1 MNTNTPEKEKII
13 REPSFLDALIPLLF
27 MIALLVASS
36 ENIRS
41 AAINL
46 AEMIILIVA
55 ISLGVLMGTLLV
67 APNKFVP
74 MTSLNEHSTY
84 QKG

>member
-67 APNKFVP
+67 APNKFVL